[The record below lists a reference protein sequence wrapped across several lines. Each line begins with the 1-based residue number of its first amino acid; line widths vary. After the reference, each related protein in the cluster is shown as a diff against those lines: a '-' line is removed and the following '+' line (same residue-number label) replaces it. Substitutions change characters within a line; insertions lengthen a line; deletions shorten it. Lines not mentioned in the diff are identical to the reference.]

1 MKQKEWSRIDFS
13 EVACQY
19 YRIEYIC
26 KVAKTIEE
34 EAKQL
39 METALNTCAILKA
52 LKSSANVSESLTT
65 NPKFSL
71 FAREALLLCLA
82 RLLDARSPF

>member
-39 METALNTCAILKA
+39 RETSIEYVCDF
-52 LKSSANVSESLTT
+52 EST
-65 NPKFSL
+65 KIF
-71 FAREALLLCLA
+71 RK
-82 RLLDARSPF
+82 RK